1 MKYVLAAAIYLT
13 GAFLTGGYYANH
25 RCEVGPYTRGICN
38 IETFYAGALWPSYWA
53 GRAALVVTR

>member
-25 RCEVGPYTRGICN
+25 RCDSFQEATRTCG
-38 IETFYAGALWPSYWA
+38 FDSALAGYAWPAYWA
-53 GRAALVVTR
+53 ARGALVVTR